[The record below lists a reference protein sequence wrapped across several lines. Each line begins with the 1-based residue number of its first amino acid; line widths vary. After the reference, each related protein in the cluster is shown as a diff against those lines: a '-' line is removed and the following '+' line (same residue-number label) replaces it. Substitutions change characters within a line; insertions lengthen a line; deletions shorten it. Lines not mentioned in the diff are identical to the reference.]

1 MPTAAGETAVATP
14 TPASSQPAAN
24 VAEAKKGLQQ
34 IYYNSEGD
42 FSLLLPVDWVVGEAG
57 ATPLGNQYLLGPGTP
72 EGSTI
77 LITGATITLED
88 ALAQVMCDICEVKQQ
103 REITLQSSQITVQ
116 RVTLDDGST
125 RDIEWFF
132 IENGDKLVVLS
143 INNPRTRES
152 LEAIIHSFMPGQLTE
167 VGIEALVA
175 VQAGREHLG
184 GQFGLDPYNVIVET
198 IEAHEWDNSCLDI
211 SLPSQMCEEVPTK
224 GYIMNLRLGGQVF
237 LYHVNEAGTLA
248 APINPMGF

>member
-1 MPTAAGETAVATP
+1 MATP
-14 TPASSQPAAN
+14 TLAPSQSVASA
-24 VAEAKKGLQQ
+24 AEAKKGLEQ

-57 ATPLGNQYLLGPGTP
+57 ATPLGNQYSLGPGKP
-72 EGSTI
+72 EGSSI
-77 LITGATITLED
+77 LITAATTALED

-103 REITLQSSQITVQ
+103 REITLQSSQITAQ
-116 RVTLDDGST
+116 RVNLRDDGT

-132 IENGDKLVVLS
+132 IESGDKLVVLS
-143 INNPRTRES
+143 INNLKTGES
-152 LEAIIHSFMPGQLTE
+152 LEAIIHSFTPGQLTE

-175 VQAGREHLG
+175 VQAGRDHLA

-198 IEAHEWDNSCLDI
+198 LEAHEWDNSCLDI
-211 SLPSQMCEEVPTK
+211 NLPRQLCEDVPTK

-248 APINPMGF
+248 ASINPMGF